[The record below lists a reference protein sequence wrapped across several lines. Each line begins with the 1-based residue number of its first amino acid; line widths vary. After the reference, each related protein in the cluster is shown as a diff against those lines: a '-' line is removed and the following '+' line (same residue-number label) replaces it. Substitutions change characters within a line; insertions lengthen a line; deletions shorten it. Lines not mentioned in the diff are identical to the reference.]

1 MTNSGKTKEDRSRKQ
16 SDDDGVNL
24 RAKRTKRAGVRLV
37 GGRIY
42 DSEHGK
48 TCHQCR
54 QKTMDF
60 VASCKNQ
67 KDDKPCTMNFCHKCL
82 LNRYGEKA
90 EEVSVLADWNCP
102 KCRGICNCSFCM
114 KKRGHQP
121 TGILVHAAK
130 ATGFSSVSEL
140 LHVTGPE
147 NAEPAAALPAKRGKE
162 NHITGNIDSN
172 LHPPQLPSNPAERK
186 LKKMERKGLKEI
198 QHSNQGNGVLLK
210 EASPTKPQISKERL
224 KETQGGNRSEVV
236 LSNRTS
242 PRKRQRGKERS
253 TNIQESNQGDEI
265 FLKENTTE
273 KPLISKK
280 EVKTGRN
287 VKGVLEKEKNL
298 QTRVSEGV
306 SSNLIG
312 CKKSKEQMESR
323 PIKVMEVWDGQKLET
338 DEAQPKIVMESR
350 KVQADAMKL
359 QSKDFDADIPLPQ
372 GTVLTTVAG
381 IELPPED
388 ILALKEGEP
397 AYVLKDLIRGGR
409 GRRGKH
415 SPAVHFHIQLLSLIQ
430 KDLGEDFIE
439 LSPTNGKNS
448 WVHALKNCA
457 SRSEC
462 VQKNLK
468 LERFGQEAHNYVSLD
483 SSERLRL
490 LTFLCDE
497 VLCTAQMRSWIDEQN
512 LKVLQKVKETKERV
526 HAVKQKDKELKQ
538 KMMDEFAKAIIAKN
552 GAPLSISEHEAV
564 VSQIRTEAAQA
575 HAQILESHDMVPNDK
590 KGSAAVRTESILL
603 DVNGCHYWRL
613 NGYSDDSVVLLQDV
627 GTGDAAE
634 SGEKWFTFDVDQQ
647 KEIEKY
653 ISSLSEHFLDLL
665 WWDHQCHKIV
675 ACTDPILASLSAT
688 LFMKSMP
695 NCAAPSHKGSAF
707 FHQHFVSK
715 NSLWSQKLTDGLPP
729 LKLTNGLPPLML
741 TNGLPPLKLTNGL
754 PSRKLT
760 KTELVLQRIHHLN
773 SEHSRACG
781 HEDEGTV

>member
-1 MTNSGKTKEDRSRKQ
+1 MAIGSTSASKRSLQNHQKGKMSNSGKKKEDRSRKQ

-24 RAKRTKRAGVRLV
+24 RAKRTKRTGVRLV
-37 GGRIY
+37 GGRLY

-48 TCHQCR
+48 TCHQVSIEPYHCVQHYLFEVLVFFIGTERR
-54 QKTMDF
+54 QK
-60 VASCKNQ
+60 
-67 KDDKPCTMNFCHKCL
+67 KCQCW
-82 LNRYGEKA
+82 RTGIVQSA
-90 EEVSVLADWNCP
+90 EAFAIAVSAYALF
-102 KCRGICNCSFCM
+102 R

-147 NAEPAAALPAKRGKE
+147 DAEPAAALPAKRGKE
-162 NHITGNIDSN
+162 NHISGNIDSN

-198 QHSNQGNGVLLK
+198 QHSNQDNGVLLK
-210 EASPTKPQISKERL
+210 EASPIKPQISNERL
-224 KETQGGNRSEVV
+224 KETQGGNRSEGV

-242 PRKRQRGKERS
+242 PRKHQRGKTQGGNRSEGVLSNRTSPRKHQRGKERS
-253 TNIQESNQGDEI
+253 TNIQESNQDDEI
-265 FLKENTTE
+265 FLKENNTE

-280 EVKTGRN
+280 EVKTSRN

-298 QTRVSEGV
+298 QTRVSEGE

-312 CKKSKEQMESR
+312 CKKSKEQRESR

-338 DEAQPKIVMESR
+338 DEAQPRIVMESR

-359 QSKDFDADIPLPQ
+359 QSKDIDADIPLPQ
-372 GTVLTTVAG
+372 GTELTTVAG

-388 ILALKEGEP
+388 VGHALQFLEFCAAFKE
-397 AYVLKDLIRGGR
+397 AK
-409 GRRGKH
+409 
-415 SPAVHFHIQLLSLIQ
+415 
-430 KDLGEDFIE
+430 

-448 WVHALKNCA
+448 WLHALKNCA

-462 VQKNLK
+462 VQKILK
-468 LERFGQEAHNYVSLD
+468 LERFGQEANDYVSLD

-538 KMMDEFAKAIIAKN
+538 KMMDEIAKAIIAKN
-552 GAPLSISEHEAV
+552 GAPLSISEYEAV
-564 VSQIRTEAAQA
+564 VSQIKTEAAQA
-575 HAQILESHDMVPNDK
+575 HSQLLESHDMVPNDK

-603 DVNGCHYWRL
+603 DVNGCNYWRL

-627 GTGDAAE
+627 GTWDAAE
-634 SGEKWFTFDVDQQ
+634 SGEKWFTFDVDQE

-653 ISSLSEHFLDLL
+653 ISSLR
-665 WWDHQCHKIV
+665 
-675 ACTDPILASLSAT
+675 
-688 LFMKSMP
+688 
-695 NCAAPSHKGSAF
+695 
-707 FHQHFVSK
+707 K
-715 NSLWSQKLTDGLPP
+715 NSLWSQKLTNGLPPMKLTNGLPPLMLPNGLPP
-729 LKLTNGLPPLML
+729 LKLTNGLPS
-741 TNGLPPLKLTNGL
+741 LKLTNGL

-781 HEDEGTV
+781 HEEDEGTV

>member
-1 MTNSGKTKEDRSRKQ
+1 MSNSGKKKEDRSRKQ

-37 GGRIY
+37 GGRLY
-42 DSEHGK
+42 D
-48 TCHQCR
+48 
-54 QKTMDF
+54 
-60 VASCKNQ
+60 
-67 KDDKPCTMNFCHKCL
+67 
-82 LNRYGEKA
+82 LNTARLVIRYGEKA

-147 NAEPAAALPAKRGKE
+147 DAEPAAALPAKRGKE
-162 NHITGNIDSN
+162 NHISGNIDSN

-198 QHSNQGNGVLLK
+198 QHSNQDNGVLLK
-210 EASPTKPQISKERL
+210 EASPIKPQISNERL
-224 KETQGGNRSEVV
+224 KETQGGNRSEGV

-242 PRKRQRGKERS
+242 PRKHQRGKERS
-253 TNIQESNQGDEI
+253 TNIQESNQDDEI
-265 FLKENTTE
+265 FLKENNTE

-280 EVKTGRN
+280 EVKTSRN

-298 QTRVSEGV
+298 QTRVSEGE

-312 CKKSKEQMESR
+312 CKKSKEQRESR

-338 DEAQPKIVMESR
+338 DEAQPRIVMESR

-359 QSKDFDADIPLPQ
+359 QSKDIDADIPLPQ
-372 GTVLTTVAG
+372 GTELTTVAG

-388 ILALKEGEP
+388 VGHALQFLEFCAAFKEANHVLITLNSSQAEILALKEGEP

-430 KDLGEDFIE
+430 MDLGEDFTE

-448 WVHALKNCA
+448 WLHALKNCA

-462 VQKNLK
+462 VQKILK
-468 LERFGQEAHNYVSLD
+468 LERFGQEANDYVSLD

-538 KMMDEFAKAIIAKN
+538 KMMDEIAKAIIAKN
-552 GAPLSISEHEAV
+552 GAPLSISEYEAV
-564 VSQIRTEAAQA
+564 VSQIKTEAAQA
-575 HAQILESHDMVPNDK
+575 HAQLLESHDMVPNDK

-603 DVNGCHYWRL
+603 DVNGCNYWRL

-627 GTGDAAE
+627 GTWDAAE
-634 SGEKWFTFDVDQQ
+634 SGEKWFTFDVDQE

-653 ISSLSEHFLDLL
+653 ISSLR
-665 WWDHQCHKIV
+665 
-675 ACTDPILASLSAT
+675 
-688 LFMKSMP
+688 
-695 NCAAPSHKGSAF
+695 
-707 FHQHFVSK
+707 K
-715 NSLWSQKLTDGLPP
+715 NSLWSQKLTNGLPP
-729 LKLTNGLPPLML
+729 MKHTNGLPPMKHTNGLPPLML
-741 TNGLPPLKLTNGL
+741 PNGLPPLKLTNGL

>member
-1 MTNSGKTKEDRSRKQ
+1 MTKSGKKKEDRSRKQ
-16 SDDDGVNL
+16 SDDNGVNL

-60 VASCKNQ
+60 VASCMNQ

-90 EEVSVLADWNCP
+90 EEVSVLEDWNCP

-130 ATGFSSVSEL
+130 ATGFSSVSQL

-147 NAEPAAALPAKRGKE
+147 NA
-162 NHITGNIDSN
+162 
-172 LHPPQLPSNPAERK
+172 LPSNPAERK
-186 LKKMERKGLKEI
+186 LKKMKRKGLKEI
-198 QHSNQGNGVLLK
+198 QHSNQDNGVLLK
-210 EASPTKPQISKERL
+210 EASPINPQISNERL
-224 KETQGGNRSEVV
+224 KETQGGNRSEGV

-265 FLKENTTE
+265 LLKENNTE

-312 CKKSKEQMESR
+312 CKKSKEQRESR

-338 DEAQPKIVMESR
+338 DEAQPRIVMESS
-350 KVQADAMKL
+350 KIQADAMKL

-372 GTVLTTVAG
+372 GTELTTVAG

-388 ILALKEGEP
+388 VGHALQFLEFCAAFKEILALKEGEP

-430 KDLGEDFIE
+430 KDLGEDFTE
-439 LSPTNGKNS
+439 LTPTNGKNS
-448 WVHALKNCA
+448 WLHALKNCA

-468 LERFGQEAHNYVSLD
+468 LEQFGQEANDYVSLD

-497 VLCTAQMRSWIDEQN
+497 VLSTAQMRSWIDEQN

-564 VSQIRTEAAQA
+564 VSQIKTEAAQA

-603 DVNGCHYWRL
+603 DVNGRKYWRL
-613 NGYSDDSVVLLQDV
+613 NGYSDDSVVVLQDV
-627 GTGDAAE
+627 GTWDAAE
-634 SGEKWFTFDVDQQ
+634 LGEKWFTFDVDQE

-653 ISSLSEHFLDLL
+653 ISSLR
-665 WWDHQCHKIV
+665 
-675 ACTDPILASLSAT
+675 
-688 LFMKSMP
+688 
-695 NCAAPSHKGSAF
+695 
-707 FHQHFVSK
+707 K
-715 NSLWSQKLTDGLPP
+715 NSLWSQKLTNGLPP
-729 LKLTNGLPPLML
+729 LKL

-781 HEDEGTV
+781 HEEDEGTM